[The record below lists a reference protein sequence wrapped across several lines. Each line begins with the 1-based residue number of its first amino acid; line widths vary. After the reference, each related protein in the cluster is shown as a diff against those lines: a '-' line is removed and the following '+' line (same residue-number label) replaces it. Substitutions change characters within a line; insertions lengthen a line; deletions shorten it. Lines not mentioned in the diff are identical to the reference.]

1 MKIPI
6 IYNYIILFKKNTR
19 RKYLFKNIYIY
30 YDFFLQKSIVIQI
43 MYGLIKPLFQF
54 VI

>member
-30 YDFFLQKSIVIQI
+30 IMISLQKSIVIQI
-43 MYGLIKPLFQF
+43 I
-54 VI
+54 